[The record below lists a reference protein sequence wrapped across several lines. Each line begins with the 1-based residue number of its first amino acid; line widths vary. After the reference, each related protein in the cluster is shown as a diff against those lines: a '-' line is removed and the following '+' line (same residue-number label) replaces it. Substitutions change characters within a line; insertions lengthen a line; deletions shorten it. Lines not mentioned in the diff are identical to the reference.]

1 VEKPTHSA
9 KSRKPAFRGE
19 FHSNPPWARIR
30 PGHNTLTKRYV
41 EECHKRFNAGEGEAL
56 LDAIDGCARS
66 GMALPPWA
74 AEAFCAHYVSR
85 AQYGAATLD
94 EAFGVKRKG
103 KHLESA
109 RRHKWLQKRVAFCA
123 LQLRAEEGLTI
134 DTELFE
140 RIDTVLG
147 IGTSRKI
154 YYEPA
159 TVAWRKLLRNLKI
172 SR

>member
-1 VEKPTHSA
+1 VEKSHPT

-19 FHSNPPWARIR
+19 FHSDPPSVRIS
-30 PGHNTLTKRYV
+30 PGRNTLTKRYV
-41 EECHKRFNAGEGEAL
+41 EECHKRFDAGKAEAL
-56 LDAIDGCARS
+56 LDAVDFCARS
-66 GMALPPWA
+66 GMALPLWA
-74 AEAFCAHYVSR
+74 ANAFCERYVSWAQFR
-85 AQYGAATLD
+85 ARTL
-94 EAFGVKRKG
+94 EGAFGVKRKG

-109 RRHKWLQKRVAFCA
+109 RRHKWLQQRVALCA
-123 LQLRAEEGLTI
+123 VQLRAEEELTI

-154 YYEPA
+154 YYEPG
-159 TVAWRKLLRNLKI
+159 TVAWRKLFRNFKI